1 MKIATILPTE
11 YLNLEAGSDYH
22 MCLAHLLPNEEYRA
36 FFEWQALRGAYI
48 IMDNGV
54 VETGEP
60 LPVHVLL
67 DYAEQAGV
75 TEMTLPDKLNDR
87 MVTLHLHKH
96 ALDYISKMSNQ
107 RVMLIP
113 QGCNQEDWINSVKDM
128 LALAKRYSNAGAIG
142 ISKFCVGPKLFDS
155 RLDALNSVPELLQ
168 SRMDIHLLGCPNQPG
183 EIHCIDVMLKGR
195 IRGVDSGLPVFYTQT
210 AKILTT
216 SSSRPKEVELDFN
229 QIFTAAEIVL
239 LKRNIKEWKRII
251 HDKIITQWR
260 CEG

>member
-1 MKIATILPTE
+1 MKVATILPTE
-11 YLNLEAGSDYH
+11 YLDLEAESDYH
-22 MCLAHLLPNEEYRA
+22 MCLAHLLSDDAYRK
-36 FFEWQALRGAYI
+36 FFEWQAARGAYV

-60 LPVHVLL
+60 LSTHVLL
-67 DYAEQAGV
+67 ALAKQIGI

-96 ALDYISKMSNQ
+96 ALDYISKISNQ

-113 QGCNQEDWINSVKDM
+113 QGCNQEDWINSAKDM
-128 LALAKRYSNAGAIG
+128 LALAKQYSNAGAIG

-183 EIHCIDVMLKGR
+183 EIHYIDVMFKGR
-195 IRGVDSGLPVFYTQT
+195 IRGVDSGLPVFYTQM
-210 AKILTT
+210 AKILTA

-229 QIFTAAEIVL
+229 QIFTATEIEL

-251 HDKIITQWR
+251 HDRILTQWR
-260 CEG
+260 CEL